1 MKRIVKFDIEKAKAG
16 TKVVT
21 RSGEPVRV
29 LCYDNDD
36 KWYPIVAIVDRKPKL
51 FSDEG
56 LVSDSNNIISPFD
69 LFLEVEDPISSFEA
83 SLSAVLKGVRNGYYD
98 EEYTK
103 DGFLGLAKKY
113 KDMAIAEF
121 GGWKSDLSTADLENE
136 LVDIMGNFSE
146 ESHEYKILDEAVEYI
161 RRTAKPQK

>member
-1 MKRIVKFDIEKAKAG
+1 MKRIVNFDIEKAKAG

-29 LCYDNDD
+29 LCYDNND
-36 KWYPIVAIVDRKPKL
+36 KWYPIVAIVDRKPML
-51 FSDEG
+51 FSNEG
-56 LVSDSNNIISPFD
+56 LVSDSNNIKSPFD
-69 LFLEVEDPISSFEA
+69 LFLEVEEPISLFEA
-83 SLSAVLKGVRNGYYD
+83 CLSAALRGVKNGYYE

-113 KDMAIAEF
+113 KEMAIAEF
-121 GGWKSDLSTADLENE
+121 CGWKSDLSTADLENE

-146 ESHEYKILDEAVEYI
+146 GSHEQKIISDAVEYI
-161 RRTAKPQK
+161 RQTTKQNK